1 MTEFETTHC
10 DECKAEL
17 EVGQTGICESCQR
30 TANEALL
37 AEALQLQ
44 HHLWDKLRELEEALD
59 IEIDA
64 NTDLEVE
71 TIESLI
77 AADTE

>member
-1 MTEFETTHC
+1 VTEFETTYC

-30 TANEALL
+30 TNNEALL

-44 HHLWDKLRELEEALD
+44 HDLWDKLRELEEALD

-64 NTDLEVE
+64 NTDLEGQ
-71 TIESLI
+71 TIESLLE
-77 AADTE
+77 A